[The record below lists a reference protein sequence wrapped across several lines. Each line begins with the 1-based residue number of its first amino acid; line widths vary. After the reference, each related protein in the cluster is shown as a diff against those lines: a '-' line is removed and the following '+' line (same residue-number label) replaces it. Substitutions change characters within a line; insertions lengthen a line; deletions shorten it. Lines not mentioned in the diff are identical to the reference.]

1 MKWLKI
7 WDKYIKTSRGEIMSF
22 NKDSR
27 YKIINS
33 YQLSPQ
39 QLEEIHKIYG
49 RPGEMSPGQPAK
61 TKRNRLDKTLA
72 AMDRRN
78 KDVIPV
84 DDESETQSDIINF
97 STLQETEKDDV

>member
-1 MKWLKI
+1 
-7 WDKYIKTSRGEIMSF
+7 MSF
-22 NKDSR
+22 NNENG

-39 QLEEIHKIYG
+39 QLEEIHKKYG

-61 TKRNRLDKTLA
+61 KKRNRLDNALA

-78 KDVIPV
+78 KDVITV
-84 DDESETQSDIINF
+84 TEEREADADIIHY
-97 STLQETEKDDV
+97 STLQETEK